1 MRKNK
6 HSSQSLVL
14 TSSSQLYALRRRME
28 ESGITHGQSVLANI
42 NYVYISNGKISFWNM
57 PALEILEH
65 ITPGDGGRI
74 AQQVILRG
82 PFRVRE
88 NIHGYFNI
96 KNVCISSH
104 GTINLTPKKNTSI
117 KMVSL

>member
-88 NIHGYFNI
+88 NIQRRTVEAIRTWYRENNDMFYI
-96 KNVCISSH
+96 LLLK
-104 GTINLTPKKNTSI
+104 
-117 KMVSL
+117 